1 MNESSQDVCDDLEVS
16 SSALLQ
22 QLFYFLIILQW
33 TSPDARMTA
42 AAISVLRKWNHLAS
56 LEFSQQER
64 NPSVSTDALIFSTAE
79 LEHFQLSTVVAHTA
93 KRMHGRQYV
102 ATDENN
108 TTKTQKQCGYLSAP
122 PKAFRLFQQ
131 SAEAI
136 SIMPSF
142 VSAVVP

>member
-22 QLFYFLIILQW
+22 QLFYFLTILQW

-79 LEHFQLSTVVAHTA
+79 
-93 KRMHGRQYV
+93 
-102 ATDENN
+102 
-108 TTKTQKQCGYLSAP
+108 
-122 PKAFRLFQQ
+122 
-131 SAEAI
+131 
-136 SIMPSF
+136 
-142 VSAVVP
+142 